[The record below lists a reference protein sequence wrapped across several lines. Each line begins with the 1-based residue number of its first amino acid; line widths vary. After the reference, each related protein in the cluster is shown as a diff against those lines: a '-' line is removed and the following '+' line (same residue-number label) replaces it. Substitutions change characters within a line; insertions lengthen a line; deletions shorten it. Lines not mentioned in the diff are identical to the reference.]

1 MIGKAP
7 ADVFVKFAW
16 FLLVI
21 LMMLLIYYL
30 INIGNSFVPQSKRI
44 RFSNSKLLPIIALIV
59 LVYLLGQIFKKYT
72 LISDT
77 FYAIAFSLVLAYL
90 FNPLVNYL
98 EQQGLKRLHGV
109 FAIYLAILGII
120 LILAFVVVPNSTHE
134 IRSLIQNMPGYFNNI
149 SNILDDLYY
158 RYIATLGELPP
169 ILQGVDLIISENI
182 NKLENLF
189 TEGIRSIVSGMVSFF
204 TKIVSI
210 VLTPILTL
218 YFLVDKDIFTKKVKE
233 LIPRKYK
240 EEILYL
246 AREID
251 ISVSQFIRGRILLA
265 TFVGISTT
273 IVLLIMDIDFAIV
286 IGFITGVAD
295 IIPYIG
301 PFLGFLPAVIFAF
314 ISSPVK
320 AVWIGVIF
328 ILIQWVENNI
338 LAPKI
343 IGHRTGMHPLT
354 VLLSLLI
361 GGSLFGVLGMI
372 FSVPMVA
379 IIKIFYIFIKEKLRL
394 RMQIDK

>member
-1 MIGKAP
+1 MIGSAP
-7 ADVFVKFAW
+7 PDVLVKFVW

-30 INIGNSFVPQSKRI
+30 INIGNNFVPERKRI
-44 RFSNSKLLPIIALIV
+44 RFSNNKLLPIIGIIIGM
-59 LVYLLGQIFKKYT
+59 YLLSQLFNTYT

-77 FYAIAFSLVLAYL
+77 FYAVIFSIVLAYL
-90 FNPLVNYL
+90 FNPLVDHL
-98 EQQGLKRLHGV
+98 QERGLRRLHGV
-109 FAIYLAILGII
+109 LAIYLGII
-120 LILAFVVVPNSTHE
+120 AIIFILAFIVVPNSTHE
-134 IRSLIQNMPGYFNNI
+134 IRSLIQNMPDYFNNI
-149 SNILDDLYY
+149 SDFFDNIYY
-158 RYIATLGELPP
+158 RYTATLGELPP
-169 ILQGVDLIISENI
+169 ILQGVDSIINENI
-182 NKLENLF
+182 NRIENFL
-189 TEGIRSIVSGMVSFF
+189 TDGIRTIVRGVVTFF

-218 YFLVDKDIFTKKVKE
+218 YFLVDKEMFIKRVKE
-233 LIPRKYK
+233 LIPKKYK

-251 ISVSQFIRGRILLA
+251 VSVSQFVRGRILLA
-265 TFVGISTT
+265 IFVGIATT

-286 IGFITGVAD
+286 IGFITGVSD

-314 ISSPVK
+314 ISSPIK
-320 AVWIGVIF
+320 AVWIGIIF
-328 ILIQWVENNI
+328 VLIQWVENNI

-354 VLLSLLI
+354 VLLSLII
-361 GGSLFGVLGMI
+361 GGSLFGVIGMI

-379 IIKIFYIFIKEKLRL
+379 VIKIFYVFFREKLRL
-394 RMQIDK
+394 RKQN

>member
-1 MIGKAP
+1 MIGNAP
-7 ADVFVKFAW
+7 PDVFVKFVW

-30 INIGNSFVPQSKRI
+30 INIGNSFVPENKRI
-44 RFSNSKLLPIIALIV
+44 RFSNSRLLPIIGVIV
-59 LVYLLGQIFKKYT
+59 IVYLLSQIFKRYT

-77 FYAIAFSLVLAYL
+77 FYAVAFSIVLAYI
-90 FNPLVNYL
+90 FNPLVDYL
-98 EQQGLKRLHGV
+98 QEQGLKRLYGV
-109 FAIYLAILGII
+109 FAIYLGVLGVI
-120 LILAFVVVPNSTHE
+120 LILAFIVVPNSTQE
-134 IRSLIQNMPGYFNNI
+134 IRRLIQNMPEYFNNI
-149 SNILDDLYY
+149 SNFFDNLYY
-158 RYIATLGELPP
+158 RYTATLGELPP
-169 ILQGVDLIISENI
+169 IFRGLDSIINENI
-182 NKLENLF
+182 SSLENFL
-189 TEGIRSIVSGMVSFF
+189 TEGIRTIVAGVATFFAKIISI
-204 TKIVSI
+204 I
-210 VLTPILTL
+210 LTPILTL
-218 YFLVDKDIFTKKVKE
+218 YFLVDKDIFVKRVKE
-233 LIPRKYK
+233 LIPKRYK

-246 AREID
+246 GREID
-251 ISVSQFIRGRILLA
+251 VSISQFVRGRILLA
-265 TFVGISTT
+265 TFVGIATT

-320 AVWIGVIF
+320 AIWIGIIF
-328 ILIQWVENNI
+328 LLIQWVENNI

-354 VLLSLLI
+354 VLLSLII

-379 IIKIFYIFIKEKLRL
+379 VIKILYVFSIEKLKL
-394 RMQIDK
+394 RRQIEK